1 MGIFDITVNGVLVH
15 SRKCDTRS
23 YGVPGHLWLRGEAA
37 RQNAVWHAINSAVCS
52 SDPPLCIATHA
63 QWQKSPVH
71 IVVRSSTWGL
81 QHSARVSALV
91 RSWFQ
96 SSMLAVEEVVDDSS
110 EWNFE
115 ITVNGILLHS
125 RQSLEHGFFHDD
137 WSQQTLV
144 WRAISDVLQSSVKV
158 AAKGG

>member
-1 MGIFDITVNGVLVH
+1 
-15 SRKCDTRS
+15 
-23 YGVPGHLWLRGEAA
+23 
-37 RQNAVWHAINSAVCS
+37 
-52 SDPPLCIATHA
+52 
-63 QWQKSPVH
+63 
-71 IVVRSSTWGL
+71 
-81 QHSARVSALV
+81 
-91 RSWFQ
+91 
-96 SSMLAVEEVVDDSS
+96 MLAVEEVVDDSS